1 MCADRPIGGERLPH
15 EVALI
20 AVVVDRLACAFQNP
34 ASTTQGLVTDDDRIP
49 DVLAAPATWTGGWR
63 QGWIGGR
70 GGRANTD
77 CVVGNG
83 IRGSLR
89 TRSGGDSLHN
99 SGGHGHRS
107 ISAGYQRIRHAFTR
121 DRCLE

>member
-1 MCADRPIGGERLPH
+1 MGVGLGGDMCAHRAIRGERLPH
-15 EVALI
+15 EVELI
-20 AVVVDRLACAFQNP
+20 AVVVDFFACAFQRP
-34 ASTTQGLVTDDDRIP
+34 GACTQGLVTDDYRIS
-49 DVLAAPATWTGGWR
+49 DVLAAPATRTWGWSR
-63 QGWIGGR
+63 GAIEGR

-99 SGGHGHRS
+99 SGGHRQRG
-107 ISAGYQRIRHAFTR
+107 ISAGYQRIS
-121 DRCLE
+121 